1 MGTTSFGK
9 GSVQTIIPVQ
19 RESAMRL
26 TTARYYTPSG
36 NSIQATG
43 ISPDIMVKQAKI
55 EELEPFSDR
64 KESDLKGHLENPTEG
79 NKNLDEIKE
88 KQSTAEQVDEKKK
101 IDYQLNRAL
110 DLLEG
115 IALYKNKDV

>member
-1 MGTTSFGK
+1 MAKIKSK
-9 GSVQTIIPVQ
+9 DIKLTI
-19 RESAMRL
+19 AK
-26 TTARYYTPSG
+26 YYTPSG

-43 ISPDIMVKQAKI
+43 ITPDIIVKQANI
-55 EELEPFSDR
+55 EELESFSNR

-79 NKNLDEIKE
+79 NKTLDEIKE
-88 KQSTAEQVDEKKK
+88 KQNTSNLDDSKKK

-115 IALYKNKDV
+115 IALYNKNA